1 MRLKGGS
8 DVRKK
13 NLWIFFHLCVG
24 WGRVIPGQGNSG
36 TVRAIS
42 DKKYFHQVKQ
52 SIWPKIIGIL
62 LADTPYMYLLLWNF
76 GEFFGEG

>member
-1 MRLKGGS
+1 MDCSLLLLDRIIL
-8 DVRKK
+8 V
-13 NLWIFFHLCVG
+13 IG